1 MRGNRRYAKR
11 ILVVS
16 GGYVLLVIVMSLL
29 APLIAPYDPLE
40 INGLNTLAPPSLQNL
55 FGTDE
60 FGRDILSRLLYGGQ
74 PSLLVAAGAT
84 ILSIL
89 LGTTLG
95 LIAGYF
101 GGMLEQVIMRLVDT
115 LLTFPPILLAM
126 VVVGFLQTG
135 VIPLIITIGILYA
148 TTFARLAYATTLQV
162 KQNEY
167 VIAAGALGASHFRRI
182 RVCILPNIA
191 SALIVQASLTIAAVI
206 LLESGL
212 SFLGLGIV
220 PPAPSWGLMVGAAR
234 GYMFQAPTY
243 VLFPSLIVATMVL
256 AVNAFGDA
264 LRDVLDPR
272 SRS

>member
-29 APLIAPYDPLE
+29 APVIAPYDPLE
-40 INGLNTLAPPSLQNL
+40 INGLNTLAPPSLLNL

-74 PSLLVAAGAT
+74 PSLLVATGAT

-101 GGMLEQVIMRLVDT
+101 GGVLEQVIMRLVDT

-148 TTFARLAYATTLQV
+148 TTLA
-162 KQNEY
+162 
-167 VIAAGALGASHFRRI
+167 
-182 RVCILPNIA
+182 
-191 SALIVQASLTIAAVI
+191 
-206 LLESGL
+206 
-212 SFLGLGIV
+212 
-220 PPAPSWGLMVGAAR
+220 
-234 GYMFQAPTY
+234 
-243 VLFPSLIVATMVL
+243 
-256 AVNAFGDA
+256 
-264 LRDVLDPR
+264 
-272 SRS
+272 